1 MLRIKG
7 LTKRYR
13 TGDLALKGID
23 IDVPDGQ
30 VMALIGPSGAGKS
43 TVIRCI
49 NRLVEPTSGSIALN
63 DVDIVKLGSAEL
75 RRVRRRMGMIFQE
88 YALVERLSVM
98 ENVLTGRLGY
108 VGFWQSWLRRFPQ
121 SDIDEA
127 FRLLERVGLDHMADK
142 RADELS
148 GGQRQRVGIC
158 RALIQNPE
166 LLLVDEPTAS
176 LDPKTSR
183 QIMRLITELC
193 GERKLSAIINIH
205 DVMLAQMFAERI
217 VGLRLGEI
225 VYDGPPDKLT
235 PAVLTSIYG
244 EEDWSATIRKV
255 DEQAG
260 EADEDNVVP
269 FRTAAPGSQPIGGN
283 DVIARA
289 PCFAHSRASRTPR
302 LLSAGA
308 GSLLPRGRAE
318 KGSSVSVAATAPRQ
332 WKKPPLIRSA
342 WLRWALVVGAVVY
355 LALVFQTTPV
365 NWTRVWEGLPR
376 GAAFLKAFFPPD
388 FVSRW
393 DEIAEGIAE
402 SLWMTVV
409 STVVGIALSIPVG
422 IGAAKNI
429 APAPVYYF
437 CRAVLAVSRSFQ
449 EIILAIFFV
458 KLFGFGPFA
467 GFVTLSFATI
477 GFYGKLLAE
486 DIEDMDAGQAEA
498 VRASGASWLQWIN
511 YGVQP
516 QVMPRMIGLGLYRFD
531 INFRESAV
539 IGIVGGGGIGA
550 TLNTAF
556 DRYEFDSAAAIII
569 VIIAIVMLCEYGSGY
584 LRRWVQ

>member
-1 MLRIKG
+1 
-7 LTKRYR
+7 
-13 TGDLALKGID
+13 
-23 IDVPDGQ
+23 
-30 VMALIGPSGAGKS
+30 
-43 TVIRCI
+43 
-49 NRLVEPTSGSIALN
+49 
-63 DVDIVKLGSAEL
+63 
-75 RRVRRRMGMIFQE
+75 
-88 YALVERLSVM
+88 
-98 ENVLTGRLGY
+98 
-108 VGFWQSWLRRFPQ
+108 
-121 SDIDEA
+121 
-127 FRLLERVGLDHMADK
+127 
-142 RADELS
+142 
-148 GGQRQRVGIC
+148 
-158 RALIQNPE
+158 
-166 LLLVDEPTAS
+166 
-176 LDPKTSR
+176 
-183 QIMRLITELC
+183 
-193 GERKLSAIINIH
+193 
-205 DVMLAQMFAERI
+205 
-217 VGLRLGEI
+217 
-225 VYDGPPDKLT
+225 
-235 PAVLTSIYG
+235 
-244 EEDWSATIRKV
+244 
-255 DEQAG
+255 
-260 EADEDNVVP
+260 
-269 FRTAAPGSQPIGGN
+269 
-283 DVIARA
+283 
-289 PCFAHSRASRTPR
+289 
-302 LLSAGA
+302 
-308 GSLLPRGRAE
+308 
-318 KGSSVSVAATAPRQ
+318 VSVAVTTPRQ

-342 WLRWALVVGAVVY
+342 WLRWALVVAAVVY

-402 SLWMTVV
+402 SLWMTVI

>member
-1 MLRIKG
+1 M
-7 LTKRYR
+7 
-13 TGDLALKGID
+13 
-23 IDVPDGQ
+23 
-30 VMALIGPSGAGKS
+30 
-43 TVIRCI
+43 
-49 NRLVEPTSGSIALN
+49 
-63 DVDIVKLGSAEL
+63 
-75 RRVRRRMGMIFQE
+75 
-88 YALVERLSVM
+88 SV
-98 ENVLTGRLGY
+98 
-108 VGFWQSWLRRFPQ
+108 
-121 SDIDEA
+121 
-127 FRLLERVGLDHMADK
+127 
-142 RADELS
+142 
-148 GGQRQRVGIC
+148 
-158 RALIQNPE
+158 
-166 LLLVDEPTAS
+166 
-176 LDPKTSR
+176 
-183 QIMRLITELC
+183 
-193 GERKLSAIINIH
+193 
-205 DVMLAQMFAERI
+205 
-217 VGLRLGEI
+217 
-225 VYDGPPDKLT
+225 
-235 PAVLTSIYG
+235 
-244 EEDWSATIRKV
+244 
-255 DEQAG
+255 
-260 EADEDNVVP
+260 
-269 FRTAAPGSQPIGGN
+269 
-283 DVIARA
+283 
-289 PCFAHSRASRTPR
+289 
-302 LLSAGA
+302 
-308 GSLLPRGRAE
+308 
-318 KGSSVSVAATAPRQ
+318 VAATAPRQ

-393 DEIAEGIAE
+393 DEIVEGIAE

-486 DIEDMDAGQAEA
+486 DIEDMDASQAEA